1 MTRKN
6 GNPGAGGAG
15 ASKVCSPKQQNT
27 KKVTQPKPMLK
38 VHRASDN
45 AAMTFHGR
53 EAQTLDLLIQC
64 GANGLT
70 SGEAS
75 PPLGASASAPRNPVT
90 LPALSRRSERAKRR
104 PTTYSVK
111 PPHRPIPLAIRPGLA
126 YVGIAFGQWV
136 RVEIAAPI
144 VCNSVQ
150 PHR

>member
-15 ASKVCSPKQQNT
+15 ASKVRSLKQQNT
-27 KKVTQPKPMLK
+27 KKVTQPKPMLM

-75 PPLGASASAPRNPVT
+75 PLGWA
-90 LPALSRRSERAKRR
+90 RRTS
-104 PTTYSVK
+104 
-111 PPHRPIPLAIRPGLA
+111 A
-126 YVGIAFGQWV
+126 YVKNLRDGGVNIATTREPASGAMVGRYRLLDSFTV
-136 RVEIAAPI
+136 IA
-144 VCNSVQ
+144 SQ
-150 PHR
+150 GL

>member
-1 MTRKN
+1 MTPKN

-15 ASKVCSPKQQNT
+15 ASKVRSPKQQNT

-64 GANGLT
+64 GARGLT

-75 PPLGASASAPRNPVT
+75 PLGWA
-90 LPALSRRSERAKRR
+90 RRTS
-104 PTTYSVK
+104 
-111 PPHRPIPLAIRPGLA
+111 A
-126 YVGIAFGQWV
+126 YVKNLRDGGVNITTTREPASGAMVGRYRLLDSFT
-136 RVEIAAPI
+136 I
-144 VCNSVQ
+144 VAS
-150 PHR
+150 HGL